1 MESNYIDFLLN
12 RREENNR
19 RLEELLQDEKVK
31 ESASILKDNESIRI
45 LLRHE
50 MENCDHV
57 FVQTERVTSEEH
69 PSGVRVFRCL
79 KCGLTNEYGAKNIS
93 SDLSSD
99 MAELY
104 RSSFLRSLVIR
115 DKIYQ
120 LGRAR
125 KLYQLIISSNP
136 NISHKDIIE
145 KFNELYKRREG
156 IISLNRTNDDDGDKT
171 KVKK

>member
-12 RREENNR
+12 KREENNR

-31 ESASILKDNESIRI
+31 EYASILKDSESIRI

-99 MAELY
+99 MDELY

-136 NISHKDIIE
+136 NISGDEMIE
-145 KFNELYKRREG
+145 KFDELYKRREE

>member
-12 RREENNR
+12 KREENNR

-31 ESASILKDNESIRI
+31 KYVSILKDSESIRI

-99 MAELY
+99 MDELY

-136 NISHKDIIE
+136 NISRYEMIE
-145 KFNELYKRREG
+145 KFDELYKKREK
-156 IISLNRTNDDDGDKT
+156 IATIVKDNGDKV